1 MFKSYRDIS
10 QSSGKVKFTVP
21 APNRKKL
28 GCISATLYSTETK
41 LFKHNGHLDL

>member
-1 MFKSYRDIS
+1 MCKSYRGNS

-28 GCISATLYSTETK
+28 GISATLYPTETK
-41 LFKHNGHLDL
+41 LFKHNGHSDL